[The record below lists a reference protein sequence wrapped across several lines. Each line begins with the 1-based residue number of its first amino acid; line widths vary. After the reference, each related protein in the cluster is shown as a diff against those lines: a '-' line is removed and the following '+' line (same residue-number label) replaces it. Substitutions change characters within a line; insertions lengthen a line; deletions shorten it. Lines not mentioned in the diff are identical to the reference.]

1 MLYARF
7 LLARKCGCFYNGG
20 YGLQT
25 YFTHAC
31 VWLGLRDGNFESYP
45 AGETGDLSTMYGC
58 LSGDALIST
67 GAARSGK
74 QFLRIKCAKNRC
86 VKLTFTEPLADVAVL
101 NFWVQRWTA
110 KGAFHLQ
117 VVAET
122 PDGTVVVQNNVAA
135 VVQEYKQA
143 QAVLPAG
150 TTGVKLICSSIEG
163 GGALVDDVELLPEL
177 RP

>member
-1 MLYARF
+1 MLACG
-7 LLARKCGCFYNGG
+7 LACA
-20 YGLQT
+20 T
-25 YFTHAC
+25 ES
-31 VWLGLRDGNFESYP
+31 FESSP
-45 AGETGDLSTMYGC
+45 AGEIGELSTMYGC

-110 KGAFHLQ
+110 QGAFHLQ

-122 PDGTVVVQNNVAA
+122 PGGNIVVQ
-135 VVQEYKQA
+135 K
-143 QAVLPAG
+143 
-150 TTGVKLICSSIEG
+150 KHCC
-163 GGALVDDVELLPEL
+163 
-177 RP
+177 RR